1 MAELLTNHQIFI
13 SKLTEIVLEN
23 IQNEKFGVRELAR
36 ESGMTL
42 YGLSRKLY
50 SATGKKVNQFIR
62 EVRLQEAMKLLR
74 SEDLNVS
81 EVAFKVGFG
90 SPVYFNKCF
99 HEFFGYPPGK
109 ARKENLNNWEPAI
122 LTQSGDESN
131 ARKPILR
138 LYLLTF
144 PGILILLLLL
154 GIAGFLSYRKV
165 LKPEKTN
172 DLVSSDGR
180 ISIAVMPF
188 RNMTGDTT
196 LNIWQDGIQECLI
209 SYLANN
215 KEMKVR
221 RKDNINTL
229 LQAGGLTQYASISP
243 DFAGKI
249 SKKLDANLFVY
260 GSIIKAGSMIR
271 LETQLIGTRTN
282 EILRS
287 FEISSNYQREIS
299 FDILDSLRTRL
310 VDYLIISKL
319 LKENPIY
326 SSIKLSTNSP
336 EAFRYYLYGDQSFDK
351 GDNSTAI
358 SWYLKALA
366 IDSNFFEPMLRLSS
380 VYASQGL
387 NMKNLQWVMKY
398 YNKKDQWPAPQQI
411 VASWAYACNFEPPE
425 ECIKYLKQA
434 QYLDDEDPSI
444 PFMLGATYNSIKQ
457 YDKSIPELENSL
469 KINKRWNND
478 FLKNNWAFWLLGE
491 AYNKTGQHRKERKL
505 YREAK
510 HYIPGTWLTTRQA
523 LMAFSEKDTIK
534 ANRYIEQYLFFK
546 KKNSESEAAINEG
559 LGDIYFQC
567 GLMGK
572 AESCYRMA
580 LSLDSENFGRINTLT
595 NFLLESN
602 RNLNDVSGLMD
613 RALKLAKDSIACYN
627 CYDTK
632 ARALYKKGMYR
643 EALTI
648 SQKIYDKAPFK
659 LYTYKSHLD
668 EVKKILS
675 DQGKN

>member
-1 MAELLTNHQIFI
+1 MAGPLTNHQIFI

-23 IQNEKFGVRELAR
+23 IQNEKFGVRDLAR

-50 SATGKKVNQFIR
+50 TTTRKKVNQFIR
-62 EVRLQEAMKLLR
+62 EVRLQEAMKLLK
-74 SEDLNVS
+74 SEDVNVS

-109 ARKENLNNWEPAI
+109 ARKQNLNNWEPVI
-122 LTQSGDESN
+122 LTQPVDESK

-138 LYLLTF
+138 SYLLTF
-144 PGILILLLLL
+144 PGILVLLLLL

-165 LKPEKTN
+165 LKPKKTN

-209 SYLANN
+209 SSLANN
-215 KEMKVR
+215 KEMMVR

-260 GSIIKAGSMIR
+260 GSIIKAGSVIR
-271 LETQLIGTRTN
+271 LEAQLIGTKTN
-282 EILRS
+282 EVLRS
-287 FEISSNYQREIS
+287 FEISSQYQGEIS

-326 SSIKLSTNSP
+326 SSSKLSTDSP
-336 EAFRYYLYGDQSFDK
+336 EAFRYYLYGDQSLDK
-351 GDNSTAI
+351 GDKSTAI
-358 SWYLKALA
+358 TWYLEALT
-366 IDSNFFEPMLRLSS
+366 IDSNFFEPMIRLSS
-380 VYASQGL
+380 VYANQGL

-411 VASWAYACNFEPPE
+411 AANWAYACNFEPPE

-434 QYLDDEDPSI
+434 QYFDDEDPTI
-444 PFMLGATYNSIKQ
+444 PYMLGMTYNSIKQ

-469 KINKRWNND
+469 KISKRWNND

-491 AYNKTGQHRKERKL
+491 AYNKTGQHGKEKKL

-510 HYIPGTWLTTRQA
+510 HYIPGTWLATRQA
-523 LMAFSEKDTIK
+523 LLAFSEKDTIK

-567 GLMGK
+567 GLMEK
-572 AESCYRMA
+572 AERYYRMA
-580 LSLDSENFGRINTLT
+580 LSLDPENFGRINTLV

-613 RALKLAKDSIACYN
+613 RAMKLAKDSIACFN

-632 ARALYKKGMYR
+632 ARALYKQGM
-643 EALTI
+643 
-648 SQKIYDKAPFK
+648 
-659 LYTYKSHLD
+659 
-668 EVKKILS
+668 
-675 DQGKN
+675 